1 VFGSIFRRGGEGRRG
16 ENFIAL
22 PKLSLD

>member
-1 VFGSIFRRGGEGRRG
+1 VFGSIFRRGGERRG
-16 ENFIAL
+16 ANFVAL